1 MSRCIIC
8 RGLNREPVKTKWRIM
23 KNEISILR
31 NFSNNRR
38 EKKRLVILGSGWA
51 SYALLR
57 NVDKNLFDISVV
69 SPRNYFL
76 FTPLLASTTVGTLE
90 FRSIIE
96 PVRNIG
102 FKNPEWFHLA
112 HAVSIDKSR
121 KTVRCE
127 SLLSKEVQYD
137 IAYDYLAVGIGCLP
151 STFQVP
157 GVMEHALFLKELE
170 DAREIRRRIISNFEL
185 ALEPGVSE
193 SESQRLLHTVIVGG
207 GPTGVEFGAELHDF
221 LVQDV
226 SRLYSSE
233 KPLVKVS
240 LIESDK
246 ILSSFDSRLQNFAEK
261 KIKNREH
268 FELIKDQVVRVNP
281 TNVVLKSDQTL
292 DCGLVVW
299 STGLS
304 PRKLTERMEWAKK
317 SPSGFILTDN
327 HFRVLT
333 NDSSTKCE
341 DIFAIGDCSTIE
353 KEPLPSTAQV
363 AERQGRHLARNLNSN
378 NWKVFKFSSMGM
390 LAYIGG
396 YQGLSDLPDFK
407 LRGFT
412 SWFLWRSAYL
422 TRLGS
427 WRLRMQVPLDW
438 TKTLL
443 FGRDTSKF

>member
-1 MSRCIIC
+1 M
-8 RGLNREPVKTKWRIM
+8 
-23 KNEISILR
+23 
-31 NFSNNRR
+31 
-38 EKKRLVILGSGWA
+38 GSGWA

-57 NVDKNLFDISVV
+57 NVDKTLFDISVV

-102 FKNPEWFHLA
+102 FKDPEWFHLA
-112 HAVSIDKSR
+112 HAVGVDKNK
-121 KTVRCE
+121 KTVQCVNVM
-127 SLLSKEVQYD
+127 SKDVQYD
-137 IAYDYLAVGIGCLP
+137 LPYDYLAVGIGCLP
-151 STFQVP
+151 NTFKVP
-157 GVMEHALFLKELE
+157 GVTEHALFLKELE

-185 ALEPGVSE
+185 ALAPGVSE
-193 SESQRLLHTVIVGG
+193 VERRRLLHTVIVGG

-233 KPLVKVS
+233 KHLMKVS
-240 LIESDK
+240 LVESDK

-261 KIKNREH
+261 KIKNREQ
-268 FELIKDQVVRVNP
+268 FELIKDQVVEVTPRSVL
-281 TNVVLKSDQTL
+281 LKSGKCL
-292 DCGLVVW
+292 DRGLVVW

-304 PRKLTERMEWAKK
+304 PRKLTQSLGWAKK
-317 SPSGFILTDN
+317 SPAGYILTDDK
-327 HFRVLT
+327 FRVLT
-333 NDSSTKCE
+333 KDNSVSSQ
-341 DIFAIGDCSTIE
+341 DIFAIGDCSSVE
-353 KEPLPSTAQV
+353 NESLPSTAQV
-363 AERQGRHLARNLNSN
+363 AERQGRHLAKNLNSN
-378 NWKVFKFSSMGM
+378 SWKPFKFSSMGM
-390 LAYIGG
+390 LAYIGD